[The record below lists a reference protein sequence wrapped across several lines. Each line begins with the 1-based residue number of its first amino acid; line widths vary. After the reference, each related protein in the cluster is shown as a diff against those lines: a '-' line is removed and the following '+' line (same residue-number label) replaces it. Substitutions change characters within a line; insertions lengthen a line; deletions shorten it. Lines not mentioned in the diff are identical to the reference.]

1 MHLHSLP
8 LLFDIAEFYGN
19 IGEIDNAI
27 GYLIKLIEIDDN
39 ERDAWFLLAHYH
51 HIKDIFELAVDAY
64 EKYMTLNSGNPI
76 AWNNLG
82 FNYSLLEEY
91 KKAIR
96 CYKKAVMLE
105 PDDPETW
112 ENLRYAHYGNED
124 YEKAEY
130 CEKKVKNLKKKNSPA
145 LEKKEEK
152 SVRESSKSYY
162 I

>member
-1 MHLHSLP
+1 
-8 LLFDIAEFYGN
+8 
-19 IGEIDNAI
+19 
-27 GYLIKLIEIDDN
+27 
-39 ERDAWFLLAHYH
+39 
-51 HIKDIFELAVDAY
+51 
-64 EKYMTLNSGNPI
+64 MTLNRANPI

-91 KKAIR
+91 KTAIR
-96 CYKKAVMLE
+96 CYKKAIMLE

-130 CEKKVKNLKKKNSPA
+130 CEKKVEKLKKKSS
-145 LEKKEEK
+145 LGSEQKEEK